1 MSGLAALLAGRQQP
15 GVFRWHAAFEA
26 SDVAHAVEHAG
37 WRFALLDA
45 WPTDSKVDFLERI
58 GAALALPEHYGR
70 NLDALA
76 DCLADLPSERV
87 EGTVVLWEGWGPFAH
102 ADERGFSGALQV
114 LRERA
119 EAPDEAPFAVL
130 LRGDGPDLPA
140 VSSLD

>member
-15 GVFRWHAAFEA
+15 GVFRWHAAFDA
-26 SDVAHAVEHAG
+26 SDVGHTVEHAG

-45 WPTDSKVDFLERI
+45 WPTDSKAEFLQRI
-58 GAALALPEHYGR
+58 GEALALPAYYGR

-119 EAPDEAPFAVL
+119 EAPDEAPFVVL
-130 LRGDGPDLPA
+130 LRGDGPELPA